1 MIRVNS
7 DDASSYEIH
16 SKYDDYLF
24 NLTLKKLLNLE
35 PSENR
40 GFNEGLIR
48 RLLRCNGPPTLGP
61 PTHFDHTFSYCSLAF
76 SEFLNCLTQ
85 LSFDLSTSF
94 PHSSKT
100 FNCFEYSD
108 LF

>member
-48 RLLRCNGPPTLGP
+48 RLPR
-61 PTHFDHTFSYCSLAF
+61 
-76 SEFLNCLTQ
+76 
-85 LSFDLSTSF
+85 
-94 PHSSKT
+94 
-100 FNCFEYSD
+100 
-108 LF
+108 